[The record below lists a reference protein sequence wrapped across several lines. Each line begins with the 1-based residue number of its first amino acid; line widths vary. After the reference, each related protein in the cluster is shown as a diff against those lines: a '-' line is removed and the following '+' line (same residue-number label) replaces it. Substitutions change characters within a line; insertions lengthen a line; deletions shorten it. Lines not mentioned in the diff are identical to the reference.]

1 MPTLAE
7 FRNAIE
13 APVGVTP
20 HPYGVDSVVA
30 ATTPGDSAWMIGVE
44 WASDVCG
51 GARYSD
57 ASVCDD
63 ATDNYTIDRWC
74 KLMGFDPFTVYSWS
88 ETSTLSRRS
97 ITSESQALT
106 RLRAGEQAA
115 VERKLRAQLAAAVPS
130 PTAVA
135 VTGYAGLDK
144 LRAGLAWVESK
155 LRGQYPGNGVVHLD
169 VFTASLLGDHLRPQG
184 SRLFTTLGTPVVV
197 EATTGDDGVAVPTTS
212 VIYGTGPLVMFRGS
226 EDVTSVLNRDVNDWL
241 GQASRTYLIGWDCTA
256 VGATVTL

>member
-7 FRNAIE
+7 FRNAIQ

-30 ATTPGDSAWMIGVE
+30 ATTPGDPHWMAGVE
-44 WASDVCG
+44 WTSNVCG
-51 GARYSD
+51 GARYTT

-63 ATDNYTIDRWC
+63 ATDNFTLDRWC

-88 ETSTLSRRS
+88 ETSTFSGRN
-97 ITSESQALT
+97 EGGEAQAID

-115 VERKLRAQLAAAVPS
+115 VEMRLRELLAAAVPS

-135 VTGYAGLDK
+135 VSTYAGTEK
-144 LRAGLAWVESK
+144 LLGGLAFVESK
-155 LRGQYPGNGVVHLD
+155 LRGQYPGNGVIHLD
-169 VFTASLLGDHLRPQG
+169 VFGASLLSAYLRPQG
-184 SRLFTTLGTPVVV
+184 NRLLTALGTPVAV
-197 EATTGDDGVAVPTTS
+197 EASAGDLAATVPTTS
-212 VIYGTGPLVMFRGS
+212 TIYGTGPLVLFRGT
-226 EDVTSVLNRDVNDWL
+226 EDVTTVLNRDVNDWI
-241 GQASRTYLIGWDCTA
+241 GQASRTYIVGWDCVA